1 MKDCTSRNSSKRDV
15 CCREIEIEKF
25 WSKGRKK
32 KKMIFVRVSRR
43 ESYIIGRIGTTINI
57 SGYDMLT
64 KI

>member
-1 MKDCTSRNSSKRDV
+1 MKDCTSRYSRNSSKKDV
-15 CCREIEIEKF
+15 EKQKWF
-25 WSKGRKK
+25 RSKDRKK

-64 KI
+64 KT